1 MQGSNDTLIKII
13 DVIFFG
19 IFLVLKKCTQL
30 FTSGVGISLL
40 ASKINT
46 DLKK

>member
-1 MQGSNDTLIKII
+1 MQASNDALIKII

-40 ASKINT
+40 ASKIKTNF
-46 DLKK
+46 KK